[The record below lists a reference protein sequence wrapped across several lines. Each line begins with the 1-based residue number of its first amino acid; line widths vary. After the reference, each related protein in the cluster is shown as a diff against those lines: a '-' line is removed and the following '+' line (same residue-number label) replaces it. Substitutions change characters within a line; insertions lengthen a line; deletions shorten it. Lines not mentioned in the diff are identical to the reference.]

1 MRMRN
6 PKYKDEVI
14 NNCDF
19 LISDKVDFEKEQ
31 PIYIEIGMGKGKFI
45 LNNALNHPNINYIG
59 IN

>member
-19 LISDKVDFEKEQ
+19 LISDNSLSENCLKKYNLNLYLISFDEQ
-31 PIYIEIGMGKGKFI
+31 
-45 LNNALNHPNINYIG
+45 L
-59 IN
+59 